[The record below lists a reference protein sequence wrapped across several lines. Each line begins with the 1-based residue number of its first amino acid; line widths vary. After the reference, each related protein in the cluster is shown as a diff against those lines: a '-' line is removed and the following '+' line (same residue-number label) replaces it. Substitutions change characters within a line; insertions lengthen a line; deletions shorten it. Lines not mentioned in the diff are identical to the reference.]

1 MEYAKN
7 VMSVVLRDM
16 KGFHSSIVYIICGP
30 NFLSSACVLMIYL
43 LVINYSQNNSK
54 AV

>member
-7 VMSVVLRDM
+7 VLYLVLLDM

-30 NFLSSACVLMIYL
+30 NFLSSACVLMIYF
-43 LVINYSQNNSK
+43 LVIN
-54 AV
+54 